1 MKVSLQLLKLPAKIF
16 LIVLVIPAIL
26 LATLEI
32 LASLAGVGYPTR
44 LFCKDKGSDGVDYLH
59 TNYQAGKRFFPGRL
73 ARRPLP
79 EIMPADKPAGRLRI
93 FLLGESA
100 ARGEQLADFSLARQ
114 LEAALNKGS
123 PTRVAEVINTG
134 IPAINSWVL
143 REFAREI
150 TGLQPD
156 LIIVFAGHNE
166 FIGPYGPAGISGL
179 AANRTAARVG
189 IWASSLRL
197 IQILKGDRLPA
208 SLAAGWKGLEMFLQN
223 LIFPG
228 SAAIDVCLSN
238 WQANLNDIFVAAR
251 EAGVPVIWCRVPV
264 NQLDCPPFASD
275 ERNLHEPDRALIATI
290 SAQIDNG
297 RYQEAL
303 ELLAPLKKRLAGH
316 ALLSYLEGKAA
327 FGMGDWPKAGDRCRE
342 ALENDCF
349 RVRTTGRFNDAAAAC
364 ASLNRVITVDVEKAF
379 AEESQAGLIG
389 HDLIYDH
396 VHLTLKGHYLA
407 ARSIYTALRS
417 ALPESTPIPPQ
428 FPSFAEMQATLGF
441 TSQDAI
447 DNLQHIIESMSQP
460 PFTLQPFNQRLLQR
474 LNAELAM
481 LRESHDPESC
491 IVMTQAAAG
500 RQPWCWATRHRLA
513 MLCRSDPPRA
523 ERNFKD
529 SLALNPF
536 NIDALNNYGLLQFAA
551 KNNAE
556 AEKLFLQA
564 LAIAPDF
571 ARAAYN
577 LGLLHASNPSGEQQA
592 MQFYQRATSIDPS
605 MAQAWRNLANLHF
618 KQGQYDSAILVY
630 QRAAQACPT
639 DLLLQIGEGNCLMQM
654 QNFTAAR
661 AAFLKVAG
669 LFPDSP
675 LPIYSLGLVSEKSGQ
690 FGEAADFYRKAGKL
704 GHLDA
709 FSRLF
714 ALHFAGNTALS
725 ADEIITAATTAC
737 QLSDFNDPWLMQILA
752 AGYLEKGQKNEAA
765 GILHRALQLAKNQQK
780 HSLAAEIE
788 SNLRLAN
795 NN

>member
-1 MKVSLQLLKLPAKIF
+1 MKVTLKLLRLPVKLF
-16 LIVLVIPAIL
+16 LIALVIPAIFLATLEL
-26 LATLEI
+26 LATL
-32 LASLAGVGYPTR
+32 AGAGYPTN
-44 LFCKDKGSDGVDYLH
+44 LFCKDKGSDGVEYLH
-59 TNYQAGKRFFPGRL
+59 TNYQASKRFFPGRL

-79 EIMPADKPAGRLRI
+79 EIMPASKPAGRLRI

-114 LEAALNKGS
+114 LEAALNQGS
-123 PTRVAEVINTG
+123 PTKIAEVINTG

-143 REFAREI
+143 REFAHEI

-179 AANRTAARVG
+179 AASRTAAQVG

-197 IQILKGDRLPA
+197 IQVLKGDRLPP
-208 SLAAGWKGLEMFLQN
+208 SLASGWKGLEMFLQN
-223 LIFPG
+223 LILPG
-228 SAAIDVCLSN
+228 SAAIDVCLNN
-238 WQANLNDIFVAAR
+238 WLANLQDIFTDAR
-251 EAGVPVIWCRVPV
+251 KAGVPVIWCRVPV

-297 RYQEAL
+297 AYQKAL
-303 ELLAPLKKRLAGH
+303 EQLEPLKKRLTGH

-327 FGMGDWPKAGDRCRE
+327 LGMGDRQKAINSFKE

-349 RVRTTGRFNDAAAAC
+349 RVRTTGQFNDLAAAF
-364 ASLNRVITVDVEKAF
+364 ASINRVTAVDIEKAF
-379 AEESQAGLIG
+379 IEESETGIIG
-389 HDLIYDH
+389 RDLIYDH

-407 ARSIYTALRS
+407 ARTIFSALSTALPKS
-417 ALPESTPIPPQ
+417 KAMPLQ
-428 FPSFAEMQATLGF
+428 FPSFDEMQVILGF

-447 DNLQHIIESMSQP
+447 DNQQHIIESMSQQ
-460 PFTLQPFNQRLLQR
+460 PFTLQPGNQLL
-474 LNAELAM
+474 LKKLKAELAR
-481 LRESHDPESC
+481 LNEGHNLENC
-491 IVMTQAAAG
+491 IVMTQAAAA

-513 MLCRSDPPRA
+513 MLCRGDPPRA
-523 ERNFKD
+523 GKNFKD

-536 NIDALNNYGLLQFAA
+536 NIDALNNYGLLQFASQ
-551 KNNAE
+551 NNAE

-564 LAIAPDF
+564 LAIAPEF

-577 LGLLHASNPSGEQQA
+577 LGLLHAANPAEAQQA
-592 MQFYQRATSIDPS
+592 MQFYQLATSIDPG

-618 KQGQYDSAILVY
+618 KQGQYDRAIQVY
-630 QRAAQACPT
+630 QQAAQACPG

-654 QNFTAAR
+654 QNFAAAQ

-675 LPIYSLGLVSEKSGQ
+675 LPVYSLGLASEKFRQ
-690 FGEAADFYRKAGKL
+690 FGEAADYYRKAGKL
-704 GHLDA
+704 GHIDA

-714 ALHFAGNTALS
+714 GLHFAGNIALS
-725 ADEIITAATTAC
+725 ADEIISAATTAC

-752 AGYLEKGQKNEAA
+752 AGYLENGQKNEAA
-765 GILHRALQLAKNQQK
+765 GILHRALVLAKNQQK

-788 SNLRLAN
+788 SNLKLAN